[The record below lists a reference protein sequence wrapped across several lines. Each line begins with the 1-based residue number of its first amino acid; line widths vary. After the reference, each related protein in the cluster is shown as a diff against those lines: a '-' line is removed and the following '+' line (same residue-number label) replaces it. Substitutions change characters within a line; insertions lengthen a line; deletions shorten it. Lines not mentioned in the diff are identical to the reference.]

1 MSDHARLS
9 PSGSKKWM
17 ACPGSLTLEAFV
29 PNESNEYS
37 DDGTA
42 CHQVLEDCLLA
53 DIHAIEGFNTEAA
66 SFVGKQI
73 AVNASHEPVRK
84 IPFTEAMA
92 EKTQTV
98 IDAVLALVGPGG
110 ILTAEER
117 VDFSDDIGVPGQF
130 GTLDVCILRPA
141 LKELCIGD
149 AKFGYKPVPVE
160 RNPQLMT
167 YALAKYRQVEMAY
180 DIETVRFWIFQPAL
194 RAEPFEWSCG
204 IDELLAF
211 AATLR
216 SKACSVLVAEKEFWA
231 TPEAEHIQE
240 EMQSGA
246 APNVCEVV
254 DLEHLL
260 LAHPSPRLKEWS
272 TTFLN
277 PTPNDEECAFC
288 RVKAYCP
295 SVRNALE
302 QSMLANFSAVAEDV
316 ETAKEA
322 VLAGPAAADSLTLN
336 DLMKLTDLAESWAKA
351 VRAELERRALQG
363 EEFADWGLELGRAG
377 ARAWTDKEAAEEAM
391 KVMRLKVEQ
400 MYDFTLISPTS
411 AEKLAKAK
419 KGETPV
425 LGPRQWTKLQK
436 LIGRA
441 DPKPSV
447 KPKALIK
454 NPYKPVQPDTAAFSA
469 EPEDEDLS

>member
-42 CHQVLEDCLLA
+42 CHAVLEECLNAFLA
-53 DIHAIEGFNTEAA
+53 GDTTPYAIEHL
-66 SFVGKQI
+66 SKQVP
-73 AVNASHEPVRK
+73 VNASHEPLRT
-84 IPFTEAMA
+84 IPFTDFMA
-92 EKTQTV
+92 AKTQTV
-98 IDAVLALVGPGG
+98 IDAVLALVGPGD

-204 IDELLAF
+204 VDELLAF

-216 SKACSVLVAEKEFWA
+216 SKACSVLVAEREFQA
-231 TPEAEHIQE
+231 MPETDCVGDET
-240 EMQSGA
+240 
-246 APNVCEVV
+246 
-254 DLEHLL
+254 DLERLL
-260 LAHPSPRLKEWS
+260 LANPSPRLQQWA
-272 TTFLN
+272 TLFLN

-295 SVRNALE
+295 SVRNVLE
-302 QSMLANFSAVAEDV
+302 QSMLANFSVVAEDV
-316 ETAKEA
+316 GAAKET

-363 EEFADWGLELGRAG
+363 EEFPDWGLELGRAA
-377 ARAWTDKEAAEEAM
+377 ARAWADEGAAEDAM